1 MSEIETIQYKTAGTC
16 CKLIYLQ
23 IQDGTV
29 LDVEFLGGCN
39 GNLQGIKS
47 LIKGLNISDIIKKL
61 SGIDCGG
68 KGTSCPDQL
77 AKCLIEYSKQKQIFI
92 ENK

>member
-1 MSEIETIQYKTAGTC
+1 MSEIETIQYKTEGTC

-23 IQDGTV
+23 IQDETV
-29 LDVEFLGGCN
+29 VDAEFLGGCH

-47 LIKGLNISDIIKKL
+47 LIKGLKISDIIKKL
-61 SGIDCGG
+61 SGINCGG

-77 AKCLIEYSKQKQIFI
+77 AKCLIEYSKQKQLFI

>member
-1 MSEIETIQYKTAGTC
+1 MVETIQYQTKGTC

-23 IQDGTV
+23 VENEKV
-29 LDVEFLGGCN
+29 LDAEFLGGCN

-47 LIKGLNISDIIKKL
+47 LIKGLTIDEIITKL
-61 SGIDCGG
+61 QGIDCNG

-77 AKCLIEYSKQKQIFI
+77 ATCLSEYKKQKSAS
-92 ENK
+92 KTL

>member
-1 MSEIETIQYKTAGTC
+1 MSETIQYQTSGTC

-23 IQDGTV
+23 VEEDKIIDA
-29 LDVEFLGGCN
+29 EFLGGCQ
-39 GNLQGIKS
+39 GNLQGIKA
-47 LIKGLNISDIIKKL
+47 LIKGQKISDIIEKL

-77 AKCLIEYSKQKQIFI
+77 AKCLLKYSKQKQSSL
-92 ENK
+92 